1 MYQAVIF
8 DLDGTLL
15 NTIGDLAAAGN
26 FTLAQ
31 MGQPGHTVEEYKY
44 MVGNGIPMLLH
55 RMLPERLRTPEQE
68 RRAAEL
74 FFPYYD
80 AHKEDTTAPYEG
92 IVSLLEKLRAAR
104 VRLGVVSNKEDGL
117 AKKVIERYFPGVFD
131 DVRGHVLGT
140 PTKPDPHLVNE
151 MRGSFGLAPRQV
163 LYVGDSGVDMQTA
176 QNAGLDGCGVLWG
189 FRTAGELRQAGA
201 LFLVQTPAHLEA
213 LALGDGREKN

>member
-26 FTLAQ
+26 FTLRQ
-31 MGQPGHTVEEYKY
+31 MGFAGHTVEEYKY

-55 RMLPERLRTPEQE
+55 RMLPETERTEENE
-68 RRAAEL
+68 RKAAEL

-92 IVSLLEKLRAAR
+92 ISALLEHLRSAG
-104 VRLGVVSNKEDGL
+104 VKLGVVSNKEDHLTKQVVGQ
-117 AKKVIERYFPGVFD
+117 YFPGVFD

-151 MRGSFGLAPRQV
+151 MRAAFGLAKEQV
-163 LYVGDSGVDMQTA
+163 LYAGDSNVDMFTA
-176 QNAGLDGCGVLWG
+176 NNAGLDGCGVLWG
-189 FRTAGELRQAGA
+189 FRTADELREAGA
-201 LFLVQTPAHLEA
+201 SYLVHNPAQLEQ
-213 LALGDGREKN
+213 LVLNP

>member
-15 NTIGDLAAAGN
+15 NTIGDLAQAGN
-26 FTLAQ
+26 YTLAQ
-31 MGQPGHTVEEYKY
+31 MGLPGHPVEAYKY

-55 RMLPERLRTPEQE
+55 RMLPEAERTEE
-68 RRAAEL
+68 NEHRAAEL

-92 IVSLLEKLRAAR
+92 ISALLEHLRSAG
-104 VRLGVVSNKEDGL
+104 VKLGVVSNKEDHL
-117 AKKVIERYFPGVFD
+117 TKQVIGQYFPGVFD

-151 MRGSFGLAPRQV
+151 MRAAFGLAAEQV
-163 LYVGDSGVDMQTA
+163 LYAGDSNVDMFTA
-176 QNAGLDGCGVLWG
+176 NNAGLDGCGVLWG
-189 FRTAGELRQAGA
+189 FRTADELREAGA
-201 LFLVQTPAHLEA
+201 SYLVHTPAQLEQ
-213 LALGDGREKN
+213 LVLNP

>member
-26 FTLAQ
+26 FTLNQ
-31 MGQPGHTVEEYKY
+31 MGFAGHTVEEYKY

-55 RMLPERLRTPEQE
+55 RMLPEAARTEENE
-68 RRAAEL
+68 RRAAEW

-92 IVSLLEKLRAAR
+92 IPALLEHLRAANIK
-104 VRLGVVSNKEDGL
+104 LGVVSNKEDHL
-117 AKKVIERYFPGVFD
+117 AKQVIEQYFPGVFD

-151 MRGSFGLAPRQV
+151 MRAAFGLAPEQV
-163 LYVGDSGVDMQTA
+163 LYAGDSNVDMFTA

-189 FRTAGELRQAGA
+189 FRTADELQKAGA
-201 LFLVQTPAHLEA
+201 LYLVHTPAQLEQ
-213 LALGDGREKN
+213 LVLNP

>member
-26 FTLAQ
+26 FTLRQ
-31 MGQPGHTVEEYKY
+31 MGFAGHTVEKYKY

-55 RMLPERLRTPEQE
+55 RMLPEAERTEENE
-68 RRAAEL
+68 RKAAEL

-80 AHKEDTTAPYEG
+80 AHKEDTTSPYEG
-92 IVSLLEKLRAAR
+92 IPALLEHLRSAG
-104 VRLGVVSNKEDGL
+104 VKLGVVSNKEDHL
-117 AKKVIERYFPGVFD
+117 TKQVIGQYFPGVFD

-151 MRGSFGLAPRQV
+151 MRAAFGLAAEQV
-163 LYVGDSGVDMQTA
+163 LYAGDSNVDMFTA
-176 QNAGLDGCGVLWG
+176 NNAGLDGCGVLWG
-189 FRTAGELRQAGA
+189 FRTADELREAGA
-201 LFLVQTPAHLEA
+201 SYLVHTPSQLEQ
-213 LALGDGREKN
+213 LVLNP